1 MKPSPEAPNSSPI
14 LVSVIVPVYNREAEV
29 RALLRSMSDEVSACD
44 GPAFWELILVDDG
57 SEPPLPLVLES
68 EIAGQVRVLRQE
80 NTGPG
85 PARNFGA
92 AAASGSWLLFL
103 DSDCEIPS
111 GFLLKLREFLEEA
124 PPELHLFGGP
134 DQDRAD
140 FTAVQKAINY
150 AMTSPLTTGGIR
162 GGKKALDRFYP
173 RSFNMGVQASAF
185 QAVGGFA
192 NLRFGEDLDLSM
204 RVMASGGRSAL
215 VPQLAVYHRRRTNFR
230 AFFRQVFN
238 SGMARV
244 VLSQR
249 HSGSLKA
256 VHLLPSAFVMG
267 LGLLP
272 FLIALFPPAFFVIFT
287 FVFGLLFHAMLTTR
301 SLRVSL
307 LSLPASFVQ
316 LSGYGLGLLAGVYRF
331 KLRGEAAAFA
341 FRDNFYK

>member
-1 MKPSPEAPNSSPI
+1 MKPSADHTFGNSL
-14 LVSVIVPVYNREAEV
+14 LVSVIVPVFNREAEV
-29 RALLRSMSDEVSACD
+29 RALVRSFAEEASTS
-44 GPAFWELILVDDG
+44 GSPAFWELILVDDG
-57 SEPPLPLVLES
+57 SEPPLPPVSES
-68 EIAGQVRVLRQE
+68 GIQGQVRVLRQE
-80 NTGPG
+80 NAGPG
-85 PARNFGA
+85 PARNTGA
-92 AAASGSWLLFL
+92 AAATGRWLLFL
-103 DSDCEIPS
+103 DSDCEIPA
-111 GFLLKLREFLEEA
+111 GFLSRLQDFLESA

-140 FTAVQKAINY
+140 FTIIQKAINY
-150 AMTSPLTTGGIR
+150 AMTSPFTTGGIR

-173 RSFNMGVQASAF
+173 RSFNMGVRTSAYRE
-185 QAVGGFA
+185 AGGFA

-204 RVMASGGRSAL
+204 RLMASGGRSAF

-244 VLSQR
+244 VLAKR
-249 HSGSLKA
+249 HPGSMKA
-256 VHLLPSAFVMG
+256 VHLLPSTFVIG
-267 LGLLP
+267 LVLLP
-272 FLIALFPPAFFVIFT
+272 FLSALFPPAFFVFFT

-331 KLRGEAAAFA
+331 KLRGESVTFA
-341 FRDNFYK
+341 FRDTFYR